1 MKNYIKALERILIL
15 EDRIEAIEKKQAER
29 FPMLV
34 RRLDRIEGSFPAIV
48 DRLNR
53 LEKKLATSFK
63 ISCKRI
69 DGLEDDTH
77 THTMYAG
84 TAVPITKEDAE
95 GGSW

>member
-15 EDRIEAIEKKQAER
+15 EDRIKAIEKKQAER

>member
-1 MKNYIKALERILIL
+1 VKNYIKALERILIL

-34 RRLDRIEGSFPAIV
+34 EK
-48 DRLNR
+48 LNR
-53 LEKKLATSFK
+53 
-63 ISCKRI
+63 
-69 DGLEDDTH
+69 LEDDTH